1 MAKLRHIAIA
11 AKDPDAMADFYVKA
25 FDFKIVRSND
35 GPLAYGHH
43 LSDGTID
50 LAILRFKTD
59 QIGKGMDYTGLHH
72 FGILVEDVEAAAKA
86 VEALG
91 GKHYMDQADP
101 QRTGGFEVKL
111 YGPEGVLFD
120 VAEHAWTGSEPLPVP
135 VKEAAE

>member
-11 AKDPDAMADFYVKA
+11 AKDPDAMAEFYKKA
-25 FDFKIVRSND
+25 FDFKEVRKTD
-35 GPLAYGHH
+35 GPLAYGYH

-72 FGILVEDVEAAAKA
+72 FGILVDDVEAFSKKL
-86 VEALG
+86 EALG
-91 GKHYMDQADP
+91 GTHYLDESEG
-101 QRTGGFEVKL
+101 RVGGFEVKFH
-111 YGPEGVLFD
+111 GPEGVLFD
-120 VAEHAWTGSEPLPVP
+120 VAEHPWTGSEPLPEE